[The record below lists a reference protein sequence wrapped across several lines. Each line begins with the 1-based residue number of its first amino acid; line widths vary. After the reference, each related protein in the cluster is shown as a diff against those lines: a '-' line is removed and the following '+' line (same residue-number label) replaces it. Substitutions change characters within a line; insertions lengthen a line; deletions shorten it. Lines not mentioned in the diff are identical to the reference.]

1 MLTIRTA
8 AYLNSKKQI
17 FPQQNA
23 INIFFLTARSETFGV
38 LLKKQLWSFLLSE
51 LSKMGDWSRN
61 ADVQV
66 THDSF

>member
-1 MLTIRTA
+1 MFSL
-8 AYLNSKKQI
+8 
-17 FPQQNA
+17 QNA
-23 INIFFLTARSETFGV
+23 IKIFFLTARSETFGV

-66 THDSF
+66 SDVQFEKTVLYYFV